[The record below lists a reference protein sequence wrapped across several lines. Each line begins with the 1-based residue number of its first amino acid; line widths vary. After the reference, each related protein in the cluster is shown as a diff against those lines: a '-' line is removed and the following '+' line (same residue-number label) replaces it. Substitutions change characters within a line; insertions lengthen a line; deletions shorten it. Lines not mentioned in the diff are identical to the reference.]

1 MSAGSHVPS
10 ITASLVHGR
19 RTRIRPVQASD
30 NEATVFSVTAFFT
43 ICLMAGVS
51 ALMLVLVII
60 QALLYPD
67 GYPDPFTPYA
77 AILPGNPTTVVT
89 GQYSCD
95 RELLAPVFQQE
106 PVFEV
111 SGQSS
116 CAINANSD
124 SFDRIIVTSRN
135 GEIRDVQFL
144 APKLQAIELVR
155 RWGRPNRIQQAH
167 HNYILTWDVGI
178 VARAPAGGQF
188 SYLLPVRSV
197 LLRPGT

>member
-1 MSAGSHVPS
+1 MGSYVRRIAGSFAPD
-10 ITASLVHGR
+10 GR
-19 RTRIRPVQASD
+19 IRLRPVQRSD
-30 NEATVFSVTAFFT
+30 AEATVFSVTAFFT

-51 ALMLVLVII
+51 ALMLMLVII

-116 CAINANSD
+116 CVINANSD

-135 GEIRDVQFL
+135 GKIREVQFL
-144 APKLQAIELVR
+144 AAKLQAIALIG
-155 RWGRPNRIQQAH
+155 RWGRPDRIRRSTEG
-167 HNYILTWDVGI
+167 YLLIWDVGV
-178 VARAPAGGQF
+178 VARTPAGGQF
-188 SYLLPVRSV
+188 SYLSPVRSV